1 MLTRRALLAGFG
13 AVATS
18 CRSRERGADQVEA
31 IPRASTPDAPTLVA
45 SASASA
51 SAPAPVTAPPGSLR
65 VDARTIA
72 FDARSGGPQQAVI
85 VTPSWSGE
93 TAARRP
99 LLVALG
105 GLGETRRGIA
115 AGAWAWMK
123 DYWLERAMKR
133 LAAPPLTSADFQE
146 LVEPA
151 RLEAMNASLAVRP
164 FRGVVV
170 ACPFTPDLI
179 TPRSLTNAGAFARF
193 IASNLLPRVRA
204 EASVDDARAATGI
217 DGVSLGGRLALLV
230 ALEQAEA
237 FGSVGVMQGAFEVD
251 EVPEVAQR
259 TASFMRRGSVRL
271 RIMTSDRDFYREAI
285 EALHEALAGAGAAH
299 DHLLLPGPHA
309 YAWNRGPGAIEMLLW
324 HDRVLRGEA
333 PDP

>member
-1 MLTRRALLAGFG
+1 
-13 AVATS
+13 
-18 CRSRERGADQVEA
+18 
-31 IPRASTPDAPTLVA
+31 
-45 SASASA
+45 
-51 SAPAPVTAPPGSLR
+51 
-65 VDARTIA
+65 VDVRTVA
-72 FDARSGGPQQAVI
+72 FDARSGGPEQAVI

-93 TAARRP
+93 TATRRP

-151 RLEAMNASLAVRP
+151 RLEAINASLATRP

-179 TPRSLTNAGAFARF
+179 TPKSLTNAGAFARF
-193 IASNLLPRVRA
+193 ITSNLVPRVRA
-204 EASVDDARAATGI
+204 EAPVDGARAATGI

-237 FGSVGVMQGAFEVD
+237 FGAVGVMQGAFELD
-251 EVPEVAQR
+251 EVAEVAQR
-259 TASFMRRGSVRL
+259 TASFMRRGSTRL
-271 RIMTSDRDFYREAI
+271 RLITSERDFYREAI
-285 EALHEALAGAGAAH
+285 EALHGALGEAGVTH
-299 DHLLLPGPHA
+299 DHLLLQGPHA

-324 HDRVLRGEA
+324 HDRVLRGE
-333 PDP
+333 PPGP